1 MKALIMGCGNMGSV
15 AAEDVATNMS
25 SVEVVVA
32 DKDAER
38 AKKTAEKIDSRNVSW
53 VSFDMAKR
61 DELVATL
68 KDFDVTLGFLPGNL
82 GFSLIKTCIDAKR
95 DLVDVSFMA
104 ENPLTLDSEA
114 SKANVTIVPD
124 CGLAP
129 GISNILVGHAAE
141 MLDETRTVHI
151 MVGGLPKK
159 PIPPLEYVV
168 TWSAESLI
176 DEYSRKASI
185 VKHGKIVEVE
195 ALTGV
200 EEVKIPKVGKLEAF
214 YTDGLRTL
222 IHTVRNAAEM
232 WEKTLRYPGHAE
244 KIRLLENLGF
254 FEEKTV
260 EVNGAR
266 ISPRKVTAK
275 LLGERLRKPEV
286 EDMVVMKVEVSGV
299 KDGESMR
306 YVYHLLDF
314 CDKKRRVT
322 AMARTTAYPASIIAQ
337 LMLKKAVKGKG
348 VVAPEKIG
356 ADRQVFKLFLA
367 ELKRRGIEI
376 SEEQIV
382 N

>member
-1 MKALIMGCGNMGSV
+1 MKALIIGCGNMGSV
-15 AAEDVATNMS
+15 AAEDLAASMS
-25 SVEVVVA
+25 SVEIVVA
-32 DKDAER
+32 DKETER
-38 AKKTAEKIDSRNVSW
+38 ARKTAEKINSRNVSW
-53 VSFDMAKR
+53 ISLDMAKP

-104 ENPLTLDSEA
+104 ENPLTFDSEA
-114 SKANVTIVPD
+114 LKANVTVVPD

-129 GISNILVGHAAE
+129 GISNILVGHAAG
-141 MLDETRTVHI
+141 MLDEIRTVHI

-159 PIPPLEYVV
+159 PLPPLGYVV

-200 EEVKIPKVGKLEAF
+200 EEVEIPKVGRLEAF

-222 IHTVRNAAEM
+222 IHTMRNADEM
-232 WEKTLRYPGHAE
+232 WEKTLRYSGHAE
-244 KIRLLENLGF
+244 KIRLLKQLGF
-254 FEEKTV
+254 FEEKKV
-260 EVNGAR
+260 EASGMS

-275 LLGERLRKPEV
+275 LLSGKLRKPDV
-286 EDMVVMKVEVSGV
+286 EDMVVLKVEVSGI
-299 KDGESMR
+299 KNSEPTR
-306 YVYHLLDF
+306 YIYHLLDF
-314 CDKKRRVT
+314 CDEKRKVS

-356 ADRQVFKLFLA
+356 ADGEVYKLFLA
-367 ELKRRGIEI
+367 ELERREIDI
-376 SEEQIV
+376 SEEKV
-382 N
+382 VD

>member
-129 GISNILVGHAAE
+129 GISNILVGHATE

>member
-95 DLVDVSFMA
+95 NLVDVSFMA